1 MVGGILFLGKI
12 ARGFGANLWVFWQNN
27 MQNEIHFG
35 FAGFVA
41 DGAMTMAPEDVSVVN
56 KNKIENWI

>member
-1 MVGGILFLGKI
+1 MGKI